1 MPPKEKFLYRKL
13 YNYLFEIIK
22 NNYNFKNFRL
32 PSEAD
37 LSKSHSVSRITA
49 KAAIQQLEREGLVY
63 RVQGKGTFIANISQ
77 ADIDRIEYMNAPTP
91 EYKSTKCVGLILPDF
106 RSKYVLDIMEG
117 IQNEFARHDITLM
130 IGTTNYDQSEEKRLI
145 QSFISNKISG
155 LIIYPVDGETYNNE
169 ILKLS
174 MKNFPLVFIDRNLSG
189 IKASFVHS
197 DNYPAAY
204 DLTSYLIENGHADI
218 GLISLKSSN
227 VSTIQERIAGH
238 CDALSN
244 HGLIINKKQILTELE
259 NYDSQW
265 EEKITAFLTNNPE
278 LTAVIALNYDLS
290 VKTYTVLKKMGKKV
304 PGDISVASYDNL
316 LDDETELLE
325 FKPTCVHK
333 SSKDIGANAAAQI
346 LRILQDPEWQPED
359 IKIPLRL
366 ILRESVRK
374 LR

>member
-1 MPPKEKFLYRKL
+1 
-13 YNYLFEIIK
+13 
-22 NNYNFKNFRL
+22 
-32 PSEAD
+32 
-37 LSKSHSVSRITA
+37 
-49 KAAIQQLEREGLVY
+49 
-63 RVQGKGTFIANISQ
+63 
-77 ADIDRIEYMNAPTP
+77 
-91 EYKSTKCVGLILPDF
+91 
-106 RSKYVLDIMEG
+106 
-117 IQNEFARHDITLM
+117 
-130 IGTTNYDQSEEKRLI
+130 
-145 QSFISNKISG
+145 
-155 LIIYPVDGETYNNE
+155 
-169 ILKLS
+169 

-325 FKPTCVHK
+325 VKPTCVHQ